1 MRESKEK
8 KIIGRSSGGCI
19 NFQHSILT
27 KHAMNNDHKVALQ
40 DAQLRGQFTRC
51 MEKNNGKT
59 GSAIK
64 ASFNI
69 VFFIVKEEMPLA
81 KFGALVNLQITN
93 GCNDFKNITHQH
105 HSHVTETV
113 EIISACIEGK
123 TISILRKS
131 PFVGALLDK
140 TSNIRVYKKL
150 VIFYP
155 CLVTQCSSQS
165 APLRESR
172 KRSRDGPQQKRLRA
186 IMALSF
192 FNSLGLKMLLLLEL
206 Q

>member
-1 MRESKEK
+1 MERQQVPLK
-8 KIIGRSSGGCI
+8 
-19 NFQHSILT
+19 HPLT
-27 KHAMNNDHKVALQ
+27 Q
-40 DAQLRGQFTRC
+40 C
-51 MEKNNGKT
+51 
-59 GSAIK
+59 
-64 ASFNI
+64 
-69 VFFIVKEEMPLA
+69 FFIVKEEMPLA

-155 CLVTQCSSQS
+155 CLVTQCSSKS

-172 KRSRDGPQQKRLRA
+172 KRSRWPSTKAFNGHYGP
-186 IMALSF
+186 F
-192 FNSLGLKMLLLLEL
+192 LL
-206 Q
+206 